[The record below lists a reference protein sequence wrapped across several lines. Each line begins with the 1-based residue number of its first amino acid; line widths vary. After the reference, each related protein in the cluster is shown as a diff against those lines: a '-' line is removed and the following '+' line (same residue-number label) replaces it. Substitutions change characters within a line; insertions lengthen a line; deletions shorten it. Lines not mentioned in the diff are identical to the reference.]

1 MTLRVAIIEDHI
13 EYRSILRE
21 EIDAQEDMAC
31 SGVYGAVPGA
41 MDAFKQASKPDIL
54 VLDLG
59 LPKVDGLS
67 AIGDFRVLLPQAKI
81 LILTISDERARV
93 LQALAMGAHGYLLKT
108 DPIERILRGIR
119 NIACGEVPM
128 SPAIAKIT
136 LETFRRFVPRDD
148 VAENLSEREIEVL
161 RALAEGKSRKQVAD
175 LLSLSTHTVN
185 NHVRHIY
192 EKLQVHNLSSAL
204 KKLSEGGLT

>member
-1 MTLRVAIIEDHI
+1 MNLSIAIIEDHI
-13 EYRSILRE
+13 EYRTILKE
-21 EIDAQEDMAC
+21 EVDAQEDMIC
-31 SGVYGAVPGA
+31 SGCYGAVPTA
-41 MDAFKQASKPDIL
+41 MDAFRGGDAPDIL

-67 AIGDFRVLLPQAKI
+67 AIPDFRKLMPETKI
-81 LILTISDERARV
+81 LILTISDDRTRV
-93 LQALAMGAHGYLLKT
+93 LHALALGAHGYLLKT

-119 NIACGEVPM
+119 NIARGEAPM

-136 LETFRRFVPRDD
+136 LETFRRFAPTDQPT
-148 VAENLSEREIEVL
+148 ESLSERESEVL
-161 RALAEGKSRKQVAD
+161 RALAQGKSRKEVAD
-175 LLSLSTHTVN
+175 MLCLSTHTVN

-204 KKLSEGGLT
+204 RKISEGGLI